1 MADRAETFE
10 EYLLKHKTEMEK
22 KPKIL
27 PEMVSCYDNV
37 INKYPDRIRISFDD
51 GHTAIYE
58 IRVEQPAPVIVQ
70 NIRIIR
76 KWKQGYN
83 NQPMRRRAKP

>member
-1 MADRAETFE
+1 MADREETFE
-10 EYLLKHKTEMEK
+10 EYLLRRKREMELH
-22 KPKIL
+22 PKIM
-27 PEMVSCYDNV
+27 PGTISYYDHE
-37 INKYPDRIRISFDD
+37 ISKYPDRIRISFDD

-58 IRVEQPAPVIVQ
+58 IRVEQPAPVIVE
-70 NIRIIR
+70 NIKIIR

>member
-1 MADRAETFE
+1 MAVKEETFE
-10 EYLLKHKTEMEK
+10 EFLLRRKREMELH
-22 KPKIL
+22 PKIL
-27 PEMVSCYDNV
+27 PGTVSYYDHEGSV
-37 INKYPDRIRISFDD
+37 YPDRIRISFSD
-51 GHTAIYE
+51 GHTAIYD